1 MTTIREVFTARV
13 ASIDDPEKRGR
24 IRVTC
29 VGIMGDSETTMA
41 QWIEPLHDWGWFYI
55 PDVGDLVEIEIH
67 STSSEDESRG
77 QFSLDNMD
85 PRWLSKQ
92 FYGDEKGAKPRPI
105 FGEFTSTNYG
115 KRRGFATPSGH
126 FMMFDDTPGKE
137 QVTLASQYSTCI
149 LTMDSKGSVTIVNKA
164 GASIVMDAESG
175 KITAT
180 SDEINLNGADQ
191 QAILGNAFK
200 QYFDTH
206 THTAPTGPTSP
217 PNVPMPESTLSTT
230 VKLG

>member
-1 MTTIREVFTARV
+1 MTTIREVYTARV
-13 ASIDDPEKRGR
+13 ADNADPEKRGR

-41 QWIEPLHDWGWFYI
+41 QWIEPLHDWGWFYV

-67 STSSEDESRG
+67 VSSTEDESRG

-92 FYGDEKGAKPRPI
+92 FFGDEKGAKPRPI
-105 FGEFTSTNYG
+105 NAEFATNYG
-115 KRRGFATPSGH
+115 KRRGFATPAGH
-126 FMMFDDTPGKE
+126 ILMFDDTPGKE
-137 QVTLASQYSTCI
+137 QVTLSCVWPNAFVTF
-149 LTMDSKGSVTIVNKA
+149 DAKGSVTIQNKA
-164 GASIVMDAESG
+164 GASIVMDAETG

-180 SDEINLNGADQ
+180 SDEINLNGANQ
-191 QAILGNAFK
+191 SAILGDLFK
-200 QYFDTH
+200 SYFDTH

-217 PNVPMPESTLSTT
+217 PNVPMPDSTLSTT